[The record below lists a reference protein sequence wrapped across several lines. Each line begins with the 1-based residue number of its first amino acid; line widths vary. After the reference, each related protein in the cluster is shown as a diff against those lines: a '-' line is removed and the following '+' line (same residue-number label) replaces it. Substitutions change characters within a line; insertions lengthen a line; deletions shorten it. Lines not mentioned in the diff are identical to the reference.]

1 MKRYLVL
8 LLLMPLLGCDNE
20 NFNNRNPYIP
30 SVGFSKS
37 FDMNLPLYSQL
48 QFPGN
53 SVYYGGQDAGVL
65 GIIIFNS
72 GSGFRAYDGACPNQ
86 ELSVC
91 SRLQVS
97 GSVATCPC
105 DDAQYNL
112 FTGQAPGLEYPLKP
126 YRVSVSGTVITVY
139 N

>member
-1 MKRYLVL
+1 MKRYLLIL
-8 LLLMPLLGCDNE
+8 LLPLFFSCDDD

-37 FDMNLPLYSQL
+37 FDMNLPLYSEL
-48 QFPGN
+48 QYPGN
-53 SVYYGGQDAGVL
+53 SYHYLGPDAGVR
-65 GIIIFNS
+65 GVIIFNT

-86 ELSVC
+86 DLSSC
-91 SRLQVS
+91 STLNTS
-97 GSVATCPC
+97 GSVAVCPC
-105 DDAQYNL
+105 DDVQYNL
-112 FTGQAPGLEYPLKP
+112 FTGLGPGVEYPLKQ